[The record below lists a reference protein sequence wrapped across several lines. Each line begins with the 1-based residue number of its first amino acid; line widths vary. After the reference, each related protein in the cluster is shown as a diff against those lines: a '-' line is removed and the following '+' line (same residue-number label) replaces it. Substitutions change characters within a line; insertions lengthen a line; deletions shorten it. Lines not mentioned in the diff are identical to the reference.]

1 MKGSV
6 IYMDQNNDINN
17 SQGASTTPQP
27 QAQPVAAGVSPVTP
41 VSLGAVDQTASQG
54 SAVEPIFKQPTSEP
68 TPVAAAP
75 SVAPVLPT
83 ANDAQQNTT
92 LAQPSVVSTA
102 PASPVV
108 EQPTL
113 APQSVD
119 SASVST
125 PVQVIQPNIMQST
138 STGTDSASQESENK
152 NNISSII
159 LKLLIFVLLLVI
171 GISLGYF
178 LYIKFGE
185 KTPEV
190 PEVTDNSGV
199 ETQVEENTVTDN
211 EENADLYVGNW
222 YISEENMDQYVV
234 VKEHTDDSVT
244 VNAVY
249 SSEVIF
255 QDTVVSLSDN
265 VGTFSMTNE
274 DGSVSVD
281 GTLTLGDNQI
291 LVEVTSS
298 NSDLITTGSTY
309 TFTYKGV

>member
-1 MKGSV
+1 M

-41 VSLGAVDQTASQG
+41 VSLDTNGQTASQG
-54 SAVEPIFKQPTSEP
+54 STVEPIFKQPTSEP
-68 TPVAAAP
+68 TPVAAP

-92 LAQPSVVSTA
+92 LAQPSVVSAA

-138 STGTDSASQESENK
+138 STGADSVGQETDSKNKASSVV
-152 NNISSII
+152 
-159 LKLLIFVLLLVI
+159 LKVLIWLLLAVI
-171 GISLGYF
+171 GVSIGTF
-178 LYIKFGE
+178 VYIKVNDKKTE
-185 KTPEV
+185 TPEV
-190 PEVTDNSGV
+190 VDNSGV
-199 ETQVEENTVTDN
+199 ETPVEENTEANN

-249 SSEVIF
+249 SSEVVF